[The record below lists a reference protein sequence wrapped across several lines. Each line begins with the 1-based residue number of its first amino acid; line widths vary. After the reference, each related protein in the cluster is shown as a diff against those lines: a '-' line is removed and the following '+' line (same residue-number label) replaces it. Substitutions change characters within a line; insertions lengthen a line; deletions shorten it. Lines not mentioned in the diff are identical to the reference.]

1 VQAYIP
7 GMPGWKRDLGKRLDA
22 LIVRNVLASKVSRF
36 CQQMIYLPLLAAE
49 PRLGRRTALTFP
61 LLPPPQKN

>member
-1 VQAYIP
+1 MQAYIA

-36 CQQMIYLPLLAAE
+36 RQQMIYLPPPAAE